1 MRIACDARPLLG
13 ARTGVG
19 VWLEGLL
26 RGLAERTDWE
36 LVLCLPR
43 RETALGLDDLGA
55 RAAVLAPPV
64 PEPGTI
70 WLNTLAGPL
79 LSGRADAYLATL
91 GILPRRLE
99 VPAVLMVHDLTPR
112 TRPRQHTLANRFCFN
127 AYLEGSLGV
136 ADEVVCL
143 SRATRDRLAEVWPQQ
158 ARRAHVIGAGV
169 DAFFTPDAAGGEA
182 AATSRRFA
190 AGRPYVVQLGTLE
203 PRKGL
208 ATLLEAHGLLLA
220 RPGGAPDLVL
230 AGRTGWGGR
239 WLERALAAHPDRDRV
254 HLPGYVGRDDA
265 RALLRHAEVV
275 VVASEEEGFGLPLA
289 QALACG
295 AACVISDAAALV
307 EVAGGAAVTVATGD
321 PRALAAGIAEAL
333 TPSRQAELQRLALDR
348 GRRLGWD
355 GPLESWRS
363 LLADLAS
370 ASH

>member
-13 ARTGVG
+13 ERTGVG

-43 RETALGLDDLGA
+43 REIALGLDDLGA
-55 RAAVLAPPV
+55 RATVLAPPV
-64 PEPGTI
+64 PQPGTI
-70 WLNTLAGPL
+70 WLSTLAGPL

-99 VPAVLMVHDLTPR
+99 VPAALMVHDLTPR
-112 TRPRQHTLANRFCFN
+112 TRPRQHTLPNRFCFN
-127 AYLEGSLGV
+127 AYLEGSLAV
-136 ADEVVCL
+136 AEEVVCL

-169 DAFFTPDAAGGEA
+169 DSFFTPAAAGEEA
-182 AATSRRFA
+182 AETSRRFA

-208 ATLLEAHGLLLA
+208 ATLLQAHGVLLA
-220 RPGGAPDLVL
+220 RPGAPDLVL

-239 WLERALAAHPDRDRV
+239 WLERALAAHPDQSRV
-254 HLPGYVGRDDA
+254 HLPGYVSRDDA

-307 EVAGGAAVTVATGD
+307 EVAGGAALTVASGSS
-321 PRALAAGIAEAL
+321 RALAAGIAEAL
-333 TPSRQAELQRLALDR
+333 APSRQAELRRLALDR

-355 GPLESWRS
+355 GPLESWQS
-363 LLADLAS
+363 VLQNLAS
-370 ASH
+370 ALH